1 VSAAPTPEVT
11 VVVESYNLA
20 EGTGIDRFRQSLG
33 SAVRMVAEHGSAE
46 LLVTDAEGDPALAE
60 LLERDAPDARRVDAR
75 GLGYDEAKFKAA
87 TEASGDVVLYLD
99 GDCLPEPGWLEAH
112 LDAFH
117 AGHDATSG
125 FTRYDG
131 GWRGAIETVLDFGFM
146 LPVADRPVG
155 CYGSNNAGFRRG
167 TMLETRHPAG
177 PMRCRCYAHA
187 QELLKRGTPVRLV
200 PGARVRHAR
209 VDFLAERYRRGFD
222 LVAACW
228 VDPSLREASWL
239 RLGPAAAPLFYAEA
253 VALDWRRL
261 RAGRRDLGL
270 ARWQAALSAPLF
282 PPLRLV
288 DLAGIVRALAPGGRT
303 SGVGLKAA
311 AG

>member
-1 VSAAPTPEVT
+1 VSTAPEVT

-20 EGTGIDRFRQSLG
+20 EGTGVERFRQSLG
-33 SAVRMVAEHGSAE
+33 AAVRMVAEHGSAE
-46 LLVTDAEGDPALAE
+46 LLVTDVEGDPAFAT
-60 LLERDAPDARRVDAR
+60 LLEQDAPHARRVDAR
-75 GLGYDEAKFKAA
+75 GLGYDEAKFEAA
-87 TEASGDVVLYLD
+87 THAKGDVVLYLD

-112 LDAFH
+112 LAAFR

-131 GWRGAIETVLDFGFM
+131 RWRGAIETVLDFGFM
-146 LPVADRPVG
+146 LPVDDRPVG
-155 CYGSNNAGFRRG
+155 CYGSNNAGFRRE
-167 TMLETRHPAG
+167 TLLETRHPDG

-209 VDFLAERYRRGFD
+209 VDFFAERYRRGFD

-228 VDPSLREASWL
+228 VDPTLREARWL
-239 RLGPAAAPLFYAEA
+239 RLGPFAAPLFYAEA
-253 VALDWRRL
+253 LALDWRRL

-270 ARWQAALSAPLF
+270 ARWQAAISAPLF
-282 PPLRLV
+282 PLLRLL

-311 AG
+311 TG